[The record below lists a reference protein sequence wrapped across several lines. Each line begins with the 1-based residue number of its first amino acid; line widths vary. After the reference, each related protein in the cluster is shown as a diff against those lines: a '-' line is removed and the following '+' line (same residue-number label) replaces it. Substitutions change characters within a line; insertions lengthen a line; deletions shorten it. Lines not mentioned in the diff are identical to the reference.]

1 MLLKKESGCEG
12 EVAVV
17 AMHFGRNMLSAVTDM
32 SVEKLCM
39 VLVSSKIFCP
49 CLSCEAPS
57 LFGGLCGPLSGVR
70 EKAHPGNSLVR

>member
-17 AMHFGRNMLSAVTDM
+17 AIHFGRDMLSAVIDM
-32 SVEKLCM
+32 SVENLCM
-39 VLVSSKIFCP
+39 VLVYSQTVCP
-49 CLSCEAPS
+49 SLSCEAPS